1 VGGSFSAM
9 AKAFK
14 IDHPLDPA
22 NKYLIHNSI
31 ESNERINI
39 YSGNI
44 TTNEEGYATVE
55 LPEYMNALNRDF
67 KYQLTI
73 VDKSF
78 AQAIIWEE
86 MNTETNSFVIKTNT
100 PDITVSW
107 QITGTRQDTWALE
120 NPMQV
125 EVDKNSEF

>member
-1 VGGSFSAM
+1 M
-9 AKAFK
+9 
-14 IDHPLDPA
+14 
-22 NKYLIHNSI
+22 
-31 ESNERINI
+31 
-39 YSGNI
+39 
-44 TTNEEGYATVE
+44 E
-55 LPEYMNALNRDF
+55 LPDYMSALNTDF

-86 MNTETNSFVIKTNT
+86 ITGETNTFMIKTNM
-100 PDITVSW
+100 PEIKVSW

-125 EVDKNSEF
+125 VVDKNSEL